1 MKIEIVPAYEH
12 AEEVRALFSEYTD
25 MLIAGD
31 PRFKEYLDIQ
41 NYDAELSHLEGKYGL
56 PDGRLYL
63 LYCDDKLAGS
73 IGLRKLDHEN
83 CEMKRLYVRPEFRG
97 LGLGSLLVRKLLDDA
112 QEIGYRSMLLDTLPF
127 LETAIKM
134 YRSMGFYEIDC
145 YNDSPLDT
153 TIYMKI
159 DL

>member
-1 MKIEIVPAYEH
+1 
-12 AEEVRALFSEYTD
+12 
-25 MLIAGD
+25 MLQKVKW
-31 PRFKEYLDIQ
+31 RFKEYLDIQ

-97 LGLGSLLVRKLLDDA
+97 CGLGSLLVRKLLDDA
-112 QEIGYRSMLLDTLPF
+112 REIGYHCMLLDTLPF

>member
-1 MKIEIVPAYEH
+1 MEIKIVPAYDH

-41 NYDAELSHLEGKYGL
+41 NYDAELNHLEGKYGL

-97 LGLGSLLVRKLLDDA
+97 LGLGSLLVRKLLDA
-112 QEIGYRSMLLDTLPF
+112 AREIGYRSMLLDTLPF